1 MDENGLIGPHTEIQ
15 THQNSGWRDTRLD
28 SRGTGVECAFGEGK
42 RVAGRSCDQERTE
55 QAGSR
60 REGRSF
66 LIALQRGPKD
76 GWVKASG
83 RWRGAEQ
90 RRNAHWPGKR

>member
-1 MDENGLIGPHTEIQ
+1 MDENGLMGPHAEIQ
-15 THQNSGWRDTRLD
+15 TRQNSGWRDTRLD

-55 QAGSR
+55 QVGSR

-76 GWVKASG
+76 GWVKA
-83 RWRGAEQ
+83 
-90 RRNAHWPGKR
+90 